1 MHTHRALVSDADDTA
16 AAVYSGTERLL
27 LHLILA
33 AGYAFLGF
41 FGWLLTL

>member
-1 MHTHRALVSDADDTA
+1 MNPNPAHLTEAHAGDAVFCSA
-16 AAVYSGTERLL
+16 ADRIL
-27 LHLILA
+27 LHLILI